1 MYQPVSFASGG
12 SSVSRRTVLRLVAV
26 GGGSLLL
33 SACAWHEPTGAR
45 PVDPGARQR
54 EADGLSHAGSGH
66 NRDRGHGAQTVPAP
80 GQAKPGG
87 TLRSAI
93 VGDLPGIDGQQSLPG
108 INVTVGNAYEQLIR
122 YGDNLTPQPLLAESW
137 DLGADG
143 KEIKINLRK
152 GVQFHD
158 GREFTSDDVKY
169 SLLRLRDPK
178 IAAIVGPAAIQS
190 SWWTTVDTPDKS
202 TVILKSEMPRPG
214 VFDFFQSFTIVDKN
228 TMEGPDAKTKANGT
242 GPFTFVEWVPA
253 TTSRW
258 PGTRATGGV
267 ARLCWT
273 ASRQ

>member
-1 MYQPVSFASGG
+1 MHEPTSFASGAG
-12 SSVSRRTVLRLVAV
+12 HSVSRRTVLRLVAV

-33 SACAWHEPTGAR
+33 SACAGTTPQAPAVSTPAAAPPGTAKPTVAAAGSTSVVAATAAPKPTG
-45 PVDPGARQR
+45 
-54 EADGLSHAGSGH
+54 S
-66 NRDRGHGAQTVPAP
+66 

-93 VGDLPGIDGQQSLPG
+93 VGDLPSIDGQQSLPG
-108 INVTVGNAYEQLIR
+108 INVTVGNAYEQLAR

-137 DLGADG
+137 DLSTDG
-143 KEIKINLRK
+143 KEIKVNLRK

-190 SWWTTVDTPDKS
+190 SWWTGVDTPDKS
-202 TVILKSEMPRPG
+202 TIILKSEMPRPG
-214 VFDFFQSFTIVDKN
+214 VFDFLQTFTIVDKN

-242 GPFTFVEWVPA
+242 GPFTF
-253 TTSRW
+253 
-258 PGTRATGGV
+258 
-267 ARLCWT
+267 
-273 ASRQ
+273 